1 MFDAYRAG
9 QVEEAAA
16 IHASLMPLIE
26 ALFTTSS
33 PIPVK
38 WAMQQVGFRVGACR
52 LPLDGM
58 PASLADRLRPLLA
71 PYLSQPVS
79 R

>member
-9 QVEEAAA
+9 QVDEAAK
-16 IHASLMPLIE
+16 IHRSLLPLID
-26 ALFTTSS
+26 ALFATTS

-38 WAMQQVGFRVGACR
+38 WAMNQLGFHAGECR

-58 PASLADRLRPLLA
+58 PESLAATLRPLLA
-71 PYLSQPVS
+71 AY
-79 R
+79 